1 MIAFFILFNVFIYV
15 FDSFFSI
22 FFNSEIFRDLSY
34 FYIKF
39 SDDLYKLTYD
49 GLIATSAAILA
60 LLVPISFFL
69 IENIGNKNSGS
80 IKWDKTIIFKYVI
93 GIKTLV
99 ALSFIT
105 FTLIFW
111 DFLSIRPLLFF
122 IYLSGVIMMF
132 YFFRRCYKWIMIR
145 DSEGMNY
152 RNKLRIKMLGEL
164 REDRDLDIWI
174 TVLESNFSIV
184 DLDEKEILSMYV
196 KYYKDR
202 NSYEI
207 KSQLLLEFIKNITI
221 TFKNSD
227 VFHRF
232 VFEVVEDCSSN
243 RDSVSTLYVF
253 RVCEFF
259 ESYLKSLESD
269 EGESYHFAAHFKE
282 FVTNNDVEDLE
293 YFLMD
298 KLEGRSLFN
307 FLYDHLDCNAE
318 WVDKI
323 IKSFNDTEK
332 ETLLESIYL
341 LWIRNMYSK
350 KEKEIDNVRLSN
362 LTEKIF
368 NELNMTIFFNLL
380 NFALY
385 LQTDANRYGINNRE
399 QAIADYVNSKKRF
412 YGFDKGFVFWGDQ
425 AVEEL
430 NNIRDKTTY
439 KYFVESN
446 HPEFDPFHRPK
457 FLQDIIDIL
466 NSMNDDKTHV
476 LEGQLTKLKEAIN
489 E

>member
-34 FYIKF
+34 FYFKF
-39 SDDLYKLTYD
+39 SNNLSKLTYD

-69 IENIGNKNSGS
+69 IENIGNRQSGS
-80 IKWDKTIIFKYVI
+80 IEWDKTIIFKYVI

-99 ALSFIT
+99 ALTFIT

-221 TFKNSD
+221 TFNNSD
-227 VFHRF
+227 IFHRF

-253 RVCEFF
+253 RVREFF
-259 ESYLKSLESD
+259 ESYLKSLEID
-269 EGESYHFAAHFKE
+269 EGESYHFAAHFEE

-307 FLYDHLDCNAE
+307 FLYDHLDYNTE

-332 ETLLESIYL
+332 ETLLEYIYL
-341 LWIRNMYSK
+341 LWIRNIYSK

-385 LQTDANRYGINNRE
+385 LQTEANRYGINNRE

-412 YGFDKGFVFWGDQ
+412 YGFDSGFVFWGDKD
-425 AVEEL
+425 VKEL
-430 NNIRDKTTY
+430 NNTRDKNTY

-466 NSMNDDKTHV
+466 KSMDGGNANV
-476 LEGQLTKLKEAIN
+476 LELHLTKLKEAIN

>member
-1 MIAFFILFNVFIYV
+1 MIAFFILFNVF
-15 FDSFFSI
+15 DSFFSI
-22 FFNSEIFRDLSY
+22 FFNFEIFRDLSY

-39 SDDLYKLTYD
+39 SNNLSKLTYD

-69 IENIGNKNSGS
+69 IENVGNGELDS

-145 DSEGMNY
+145 DLKGMNY
-152 RNKLRIKMLGEL
+152 RNKLRIKMLDGL

-174 TVLESNFSIV
+174 TVLKSNFNSV
-184 DLDEKEILSMYV
+184 DLDEKEILGMYV
-196 KYYKDR
+196 RYYKDR

-207 KSQLLLEFIKNITI
+207 KSKLLLEFTTNIAI
-221 TFKNSD
+221 TFNNSD
-227 VFHRF
+227 IFHRF
-232 VFEVVEDCSSN
+232 VFEVLEDCSSN
-243 RDSVSTLYVF
+243 RDSISNLYAF
-253 RVCEFF
+253 RVGEFF
-259 ESYLKSLESD
+259 ESYLKSLEID
-269 EGESYHFAAHFKE
+269 EGESYHFAAHFEE

-298 KLEGRSLFN
+298 KLEGRSLLN
-307 FLYDHLDCNAE
+307 FLYDHLDYNTE

-341 LWIRNMYSK
+341 LWIRNMYS
-350 KEKEIDNVRLSN
+350 EKEIDVFRLSN
-362 LTEKIF
+362 LTKKIF
-368 NELNMTIFFNLL
+368 NELNMIIFLNLL
-380 NFALY
+380 NFLLY
-385 LQTDANRYGINNRE
+385 LQTDANGYGANNRE
-399 QAIADYVNSKKRF
+399 EAIKEYVNSKKRF
-412 YGFDKGFVFWGDQ
+412 YGVDNELVFWGDQ
-425 AVEEL
+425 DVKEL
-430 NNIRDKTTY
+430 NDTRDSNTF
-439 KYFVESN
+439 KYFVESS
-446 HPEFDPFHRPK
+446 HPEFAPF
-457 FLQDIIDIL
+457 QSIDF
-466 NSMNDDKTHV
+466 
-476 LEGQLTKLKEAIN
+476 LKEIIEILDSINDKVLKEQLIQLKNAIN
-489 E
+489 K